1 MEEEIVSLKMKIVKN
16 IIYVYRIVNTIIAGK
31 NALKRLITIKKRK
44 ERQKIAETR
53 GKIFMDIGIYIYIRF
68 DDRIHED
75 KLRSSYDREM
85 LDREKFRISNS
96 IVRKIFES
104 REESSNVEIL
114 FLIYIVISSSIR
126 SRSLSNLLTSRYNF
140 HSFIRIF
147 QRIRWR
153 FINIDIF
160 F

>member
-1 MEEEIVSLKMKIVKN
+1 MEEEIVNLKMKIVKN
-16 IIYVYRIVNTIIAGK
+16 IIYVYRIVNAIIAGK
-31 NALKRLITIKKRK
+31 NALKRLITIKKGK

>member
-1 MEEEIVSLKMKIVKN
+1 MEEEIVNLKMKIVKN

-31 NALKRLITIKKRK
+31 NALKRLITIKKGK

-85 LDREKFRISNS
+85 LVIVKNLGYPTQLSVKFL
-96 IVRKIFES
+96 S
-104 REESSNVEIL
+104 RE
-114 FLIYIVISSSIR
+114 R
-126 SRSLSNLLTSRYNF
+126 NL
-140 HSFIRIF
+140 
-147 QRIRWR
+147 
-153 FINIDIF
+153 
-160 F
+160 

>member
-1 MEEEIVSLKMKIVKN
+1 MKIVKN

-31 NALKRLITIKKRK
+31 NALKRLITIKKGK

-53 GKIFMDIGIYIYIRF
+53 GKIFMDIGIYIYIYIRF

>member
-1 MEEEIVSLKMKIVKN
+1 MEEEIVNLKMKIVKN

-31 NALKRLITIKKRK
+31 NALKRLITIKKGK
-44 ERQKIAETR
+44 ERQKIVETR

-147 QRIRWR
+147 QRIR
-153 FINIDIF
+153 
-160 F
+160 

>member
-1 MEEEIVSLKMKIVKN
+1 
-16 IIYVYRIVNTIIAGK
+16 
-31 NALKRLITIKKRK
+31 
-44 ERQKIAETR
+44 
-53 GKIFMDIGIYIYIRF
+53 MDIEIYIYIRF

-147 QRIRWR
+147 QRIR
-153 FINIDIF
+153 
-160 F
+160 